1 VIIGKRTLPRRTFLR
16 GAGACVALPLLDA
29 MVPAMAQSAAPKAQ
43 RLGFVYMP
51 NGVARNFDGIDFW
64 TPKTAGKNFELSRI
78 MTPLAPYKRVLTA
91 VSGLAHHEADAQ
103 NDGANGDHTRATA
116 SWLSG
121 ARAKRTEGAD
131 VENGI
136 TTDQVAAAALGKD
149 TPLPS
154 LELAIDLNFLSGQCE
169 NSYACIY
176 MNTIAWTGKTNPL
189 PTENNP
195 RIVFERLF
203 GLGGTTAQRVAIA
216 RENRSILDS
225 VTADFTRLART
236 LGPSDRA
243 HVDTYLQSVREVER
257 RIAAVENVGADAGLP
272 ALERP
277 RGIPENFGDHV
288 KLMYELQWLAF
299 QADLTRIVTFMLGR
313 ELNFRTY
320 PEIGFNEGHHGVSH
334 HGDRPEQIEKLARLN
349 TYQTDLFAWFLEK
362 LATTPDGDGTLLDHT
377 LYLYGAS
384 LSNPNL
390 HAHYDLPI
398 TLVGDV
404 RGAGST
410 LEGNRH
416 LVFPAET
423 PMTNLLLAML
433 DKVGVPTE
441 SLGDSTGPLAI

>member
-1 VIIGKRTLPRRTFLR
+1 LIISQRKLPRRTFLR
-16 GAGACVALPLLDA
+16 GAGAAIALPFLDA
-29 MVPAMAQSAAPKAQ
+29 MVPALAQSSAPAAK

-51 NGVARNFDGIDFW
+51 NGVAMNFDGINFW
-64 TPKTAGKNFELSRI
+64 TPKTQGEGFELSRI
-78 MTPLAPYKRVLTA
+78 LAPLAPFKDVLTV
-91 VSGLAHHEADAQ
+91 VSGLAHHQADAQ
-103 NDGANGDHTRATA
+103 DDGANGDHTRATS

-131 VENGI
+131 VESGI
-136 TTDQVAAAALGKD
+136 TADQVAAAVLGKD

-176 MNTIAWTGKTNPL
+176 MNTISWRSPTSPL

-203 GLGGTTAQRVAIA
+203 GNGGTTEQRVALA
-216 RENRSILDS
+216 HENRSILDS
-225 VTADFTRLART
+225 VSEDFARLART
-236 LGPSDRA
+236 LGPTDRTQ
-243 HVDTYLQSVREVER
+243 VESYLESVREVER
-257 RIAAVENVGADAGLP
+257 RIAAVENLGAEAGLP

-277 RGIPENFGDHV
+277 RGIPDVFGDHV

-299 QADLTRIVTFMLGR
+299 QADMTRVVTFMLGR

-334 HGDRPEQIEKLARLN
+334 HGDRPEQLEKLARLN
-349 TYQTDLFAWFLEK
+349 TYQTELFAWFLAK
-362 LATTPDGDGTLLDHT
+362 LKATPDGDGTLLDHS
-377 LYLYGAS
+377 LFLYGAS

-390 HAHYDLPI
+390 HAHYDLPLS
-398 TLVGDV
+398 LVG
-404 RGAGST
+404 GAGGA
-410 LEGNRH
+410 LRGDRH
-416 LVFPAET
+416 LVFPPET

-433 DKVGVPTE
+433 DKVGVRTA
-441 SLGDSTGPLAI
+441 SLGDSTGPLSV